1 MSVINKTFKIDLLLL
16 MSDIFNKLNQLKGK
30 LTELEVN
37 IADEVRKEQ
46 TMGSYKERLEKKLP
60 LLREMQRE
68 RVSINVGNEV
78 QLITSKST
86 INNFPFKLSIKDEIK
101 TTQDEIFVDSSESLF
116 SGILEIIRSLSSDP
130 EIKEK
135 RKLIVTCN
143 TQALEIHAKDFFS
156 DDTQKVLEAFDLIS
170 VPFWTKVKKEERK
183 KKDPNKWGADV
194 YILCYSCG
202 SQNDGTHWR
211 KRCSYDRAD
220 DSYCIEFYIATCLTC
235 DPSNTLTY

>member
-1 MSVINKTFKIDLLLL
+1 

-46 TMGSYKERLEKKLP
+46 TMGSYKERLDKKLP

-68 RVSINVGNEV
+68 RVNINVGNELLV
-78 QLITSKST
+78 TTSKST
-86 INNFPFKLSIKDEIK
+86 INNFPFKLSIKEEVK
-101 TTQDEIFVDSSESLF
+101 STNNEIFVDSSESLF
-116 SGILEIIRSLSSDP
+116 SGILEIIRSLSNDP
-130 EIKEK
+130 DIKEK

-143 TQALEIHAKDFFS
+143 TNALEIHAKEFFGE
-156 DDTQKVLEAFDLIS
+156 DTTKILEGFELIS
-170 VPFWTKVKKEERK
+170 IPFWTKCKKEEK
-183 KKDPNKWGADV
+183 KRKDPNKWGADA

-220 DSYCIEFYIATCLTC
+220 DSYCIDFYIATCLTC